1 MSPHNLMIYGK
12 MLANLALLEA
22 MKAEN
27 AARESKGLSLAYDE
41 THFVACSD
49 ELNRLAESVEH

>member
-1 MSPHNLMIYGK
+1 MNASTD
-12 MLANLALLEA
+12 LEA